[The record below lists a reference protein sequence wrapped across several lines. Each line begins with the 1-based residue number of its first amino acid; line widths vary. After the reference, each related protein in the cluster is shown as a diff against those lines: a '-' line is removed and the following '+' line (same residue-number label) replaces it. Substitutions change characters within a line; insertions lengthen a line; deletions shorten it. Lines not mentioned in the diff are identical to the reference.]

1 MRDAT
6 KRVPLFPLGTTV
18 ATRGIIAA
26 EVDPFALLRR
36 HQCGDWGDLGPDD
49 KQLNERA
56 LQHKERLFSAYDTP
70 AGKVYVITEYDRSLT
85 TVLLAGEY

>member
-1 MRDAT
+1 MRDLT
-6 KRVPLFPLGTTV
+6 RRVPLFPLGTTV

-26 EVDPFALLRR
+26 NVDPFALLRR
-36 HQCGDWGDLGPDD
+36 HQCGDWGDLGPEDR
-49 KQLNERA
+49 QLNERA
-56 LQHKERLFSAYDTP
+56 LQHKERLLSAYDTQ